1 MSSGVERLG
10 STSPIFYNLFP
21 QARKEELK
29 EAPDGQAGYWCAG
42 GLFEA
47 LDLAVR
53 GTGGDA
59 GRSNKKLTVSDA
71 LVVARSPQGMR
82 GMYTNCILRNVRRI
96 PAPSTL
102 YIFNVI
108 PVHKGVD
115 GEDREDGHFRNT
127 RVSERVLGHVPTH
140 QSPYF
145 RVSLV

>member
-82 GMYTNCILRNVRRI
+82 GICTNCILRNV
-96 PAPSTL
+96 
-102 YIFNVI
+102 
-108 PVHKGVD
+108 
-115 GEDREDGHFRNT
+115 
-127 RVSERVLGHVPTH
+127 
-140 QSPYF
+140 
-145 RVSLV
+145 